1 MSEEK
6 EKERLEIAQSGESE
20 IKNLLKDYFKSEGGV
35 FDEFLKFVWNIDL
48 FKKALKDMNID
59 IAKLP
64 IGVLKIERVKKS
76 L

>member
-20 IKNLLKDYFKSEGGV
+20 IKKLLKDYFKSEGGV

-76 L
+76 M